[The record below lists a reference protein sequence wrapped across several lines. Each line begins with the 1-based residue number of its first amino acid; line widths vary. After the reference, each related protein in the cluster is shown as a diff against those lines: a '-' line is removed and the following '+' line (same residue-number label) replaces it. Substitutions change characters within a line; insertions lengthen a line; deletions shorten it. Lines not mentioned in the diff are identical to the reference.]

1 MCISIIGISMFRLIK
16 KLFHLPVVLKKEV
29 EAVTVKSIAV
39 KNIFAVISFN
49 IKIQNL
55 KQSPLKV

>member
-1 MCISIIGISMFRLIK
+1 MFRLIK
-16 KLFHLPVVLKKEV
+16 KLFHLPIVLKKEV
-29 EAVTVKSIAV
+29 EAVTVKSIAI
-39 KNIFAVISFN
+39 KDIFAVISFN